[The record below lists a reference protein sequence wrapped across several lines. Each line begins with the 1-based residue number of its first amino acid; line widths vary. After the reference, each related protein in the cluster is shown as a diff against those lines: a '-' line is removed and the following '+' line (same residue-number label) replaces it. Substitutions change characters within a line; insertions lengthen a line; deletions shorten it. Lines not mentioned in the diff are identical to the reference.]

1 MYLYPEALNA
11 LEKVAIDLLRKAYPN
26 VSWNVRLVAD
36 SVTGTASVDW
46 SGSPLT
52 DTYIRVTINMPI
64 RKATYRMTQDEF
76 DHWAAY
82 LLHEVG
88 HPLHTSKVE
97 WQNAVAAGRH
107 KLLNSLEDVRE
118 EKATIDLG
126 IAANALA
133 VFSRLIDMLH
143 AKAVATGY
151 DPNEVQSIGWTLST
165 LGRVANGYAV
175 DVSDIRAK
183 LDAKGIVGGIVPWA
197 LVKLASCGSTAD
209 CRALSD
215 EIIAAVN
222 AALKAERDANKQP
235 EPEDD
240 ARVNPSQPEP
250 EQGGMS
256 EDRDLDD
263 ETEEMGA
270 DNSPVI
276 PDDVQDIEATD
287 EDVEAMAKGRMED
300 RDQPDQPEP
309 EPEPEEELFKDE
321 DIEEQDIRPTDRDDL
336 VSSGADAYTHKQ
348 VTHIL
353 RGVINVTDS
362 ALKRPITGRLM
373 PGSPANN
380 VPVGASKMGLQRALL
395 ARAMKANDVD
405 DYEGGKLSGRID
417 RRAIHKLAT
426 GTSNAVFGTRMMS
439 EGYDT
444 DVQILVD
451 GSGSMAGP
459 RIVAAATLALVVAQ
473 AAAQVGVRCEA
484 HLFEDNGLLMM
495 TNGRNKPN
503 PKKFAY
509 AYSNTESST
518 PLTKSLL
525 TVAHLQHKRASGK
538 RKILFVI
545 TDGDC
550 DLGHDVV
557 KAAGQYVETTG
568 TEVANLHIGQQ
579 VMGLFRNEVAVD
591 VRNVSKVGLKQL
603 TSVLERGAS

>member
-11 LEKVAIDLLRKAYPN
+11 LEKVAIDLFKKAYPN

-88 HPLHTSKVE
+88 HPLHTCKVE
-97 WQNAVAAGRH
+97 WQSAVAAGKH

-118 EKATIDLG
+118 ERATIDLG

-151 DPNEVQSIGWTLST
+151 DPNEVNSIGWTLST
-165 LGRVANGYAV
+165 LGRRANGYAI
-175 DVSDIRAK
+175 DVSDIFAK
-183 LDAKGIVGGIVPWA
+183 LDPNGIVGRIVPWA
-197 LVKLASCGSTAD
+197 LADLDECRSTAD

-215 EIIAAVN
+215 RVIAAVN
-222 AALKAERDANKQP
+222 AALKAERDANRQP
-235 EPEDD
+235 EPDS
-240 ARVNPSQPEP
+240 ARVNPARPEP
-250 EQGGMS
+250 VES

-263 ETEEMGA
+263 ETEEEGG
-270 DNSPVI
+270 DTSPVI
-276 PDDVQDIEATD
+276 P
-287 EDVEAMAKGRMED
+287 EDVEDIDATEEDAEAIAKGRMED

-309 EPEPEEELFKDE
+309 EPDLFSDE

-336 VSSGADAYTHKQ
+336 VSSGADAQTHKQ
-348 VTHIL
+348 VTNIL

-362 ALKRPITGRLM
+362 ALKRPIAGRLM
-373 PGSPANN
+373 PGSLANN
-380 VPVGASKMGLQRALL
+380 VPVNASKMGLQRALL

-405 DYEGGKLSGRID
+405 DYEGGKRNGRID

-426 GTSNAVFGTRMMS
+426 GTSNAVFGTRIMS

-451 GSGSMAGP
+451 GSGSMAGG

-525 TVAHLQHKRASGK
+525 IVAHLQHKRAAGK

-568 TEVANLHIGQQ
+568 TEVANLHIGRQ

-591 VRNVSKVGLKQL
+591 VHNVSKVGLKQL